1 VKSVLPAA
9 PLFNTAIALFISG
22 IFWMMVWFV
31 IENRR
36 AVRPRR
42 GRFELFAVALM
53 IVSAYLMLD
62 IVVHPSTFFMP
73 SDAPVAAAPLAS
85 GK

>member
-1 VKSVLPAA
+1 VLLAA

-36 AVRPRR
+36 ALRPRR
-42 GRFELFAVALM
+42 KRCELFAVALM

-62 IVVHPSTFFMP
+62 IVAHPATFFMRFA
-73 SDAPVAAAPLAS
+73 APVAAAPLMS
-85 GK
+85 EN